1 VGFCYK
7 RVCSFQILGMEGCDI
22 FPGPETIIP
31 LCGGIL
37 KSYMLEEEEGGGE
50 GGDSLPEIQKC
61 NF

>member
-1 VGFCYK
+1 
-7 RVCSFQILGMEGCDI
+7 MEGCDI